1 MVAFMVAAA
10 VLAIGLVRL
19 VTLVVPPRTD
29 LVAGVGRWDHARD
42 RANRGPVV
50 PRQGSSFLYKTATWL
65 AEQAIVRGRDLTQ
78 LHQDLAISGST
89 LEQHLSKTL
98 ALSGV
103 GLVGPLA
110 IFSVLA
116 AAGFAV
122 PLGFSVLA
130 GLGLAGAMLVVSHRE
145 LRLQADTRRAELRR
159 AMSIYLDLV
168 AMSME
173 AGRGYTEAL
182 PASAAIGSGWTF
194 THLQDAI
201 SNARP
206 SGITAWAAIGELG
219 ERFGMPELVDFDGT
233 LTLASNDGAKIKSS
247 LVSRA
252 QTLRARRVA
261 DAEAEANK
269 ATESMNFTL
278 IVMVFAFLFYELY
291 PSVARLFA
299 G

>member
-1 MVAFMVAAA
+1 MVAFMVASA

-50 PRQGSSFLYKTATWL
+50 VRAGSSFLDKTAAWL

-78 LHQDLAISGST
+78 LHQDLAITGST

-103 GLVGPLA
+103 GMIGPLA

-116 AAGFAV
+116 AAGLAV

-130 GLGLAGAMLVVSHRE
+130 GLGLAGAMLVVSQRE
-145 LRLQADTRRAELRR
+145 LRSQADTRRAELRR

-206 SGITAWAAIGELG
+206 SGITAWAAIGALG

-261 DAEAEANK
+261 DAEAQANM